1 MRQQGPNGC
10 FHLSAAPRKPAVSRL
25 SSPHA
30 FSPAKN
36 RVSLG
41 PCWKARQGRKGSRE
55 GRGVGT
61 GALENP
67 ARPKVAQCVSA
78 VCFGQMFTFEHQH
91 ETQVHWCGS
100 RSPSKEL
107 VTSSDLPLSTL
118 HALLL
123 IFRSNANAHL
133 QLSPL

>member
-1 MRQQGPNGC
+1 MP
-10 FHLSAAPRKPAVSRL
+10 
-25 SSPHA
+25 SP
-30 FSPAKN
+30 
-36 RVSLG
+36 
-41 PCWKARQGRKGSRE
+41 QGRTEFLWAPAGKPGRE

-107 VTSSDLPLSTL
+107 VASSDLPLSTL